1 MFLQGLVQSVESK
14 GYMINFGFKDQSTGF
29 VKFAENDKKGY
40 KYAVGSLM
48 QVFVESKTSKV
59 LKCVPVDATSA
70 QTSVQTSLS
79 AVSLHTL
86 KPGFLVKGKVAK
98 LFDNGFMMTFL
109 GGLQGSVFIDHVNKQ
124 SSLKGLKV
132 ASKVTAR
139 VITADPALKTASL
152 SLLPHLLSLQTG
164 AADAKEASAE
174 ITGQIFSNVNVEK
187 KLFGQS
193 YLVNLSEGATVLK
206 GFLHKSNI
214 PREGAEEEE
223 TKENEGDSDAEKE
236 VKLNPEEAKAIMDDE
251 K

>member
-1 MFLQGLVQSVESK
+1 
-14 GYMINFGFKDQSTGF
+14 
-29 VKFAENDKKGY
+29 
-40 KYAVGSLM
+40 M

-70 QTSVQTSLS
+70 QSSVQTSLS

-86 KPGFLVKGKVAK
+86 KPGFLVKGKVSK

-109 GGLQGSVFIDHVNKQ
+109 GGLQGTVFIDHVNRQ

-152 SLLPHLLSLQTG
+152 SLLPHLLSLKTG
-164 AADAKEASAE
+164 SEAEAQESSAE

-187 KLFGQS
+187 KLFG
-193 YLVNLSEGATVLK
+193 
-206 GFLHKSNI
+206 
-214 PREGAEEEE
+214 
-223 TKENEGDSDAEKE
+223 
-236 VKLNPEEAKAIMDDE
+236 
-251 K
+251 

>member
-1 MFLQGLVQSVESK
+1 MAAVTQMGTSDYNEKTSRNKNRKLQLSLDPVLINRGLSKESVTIGMFLQGFVKSVESK
-14 GYMINFGFKDQSTGF
+14 GYMLNLGFKDQCTGF
-29 VKFAENDKKGY
+29 VKFAENDKKGT
-40 KYAVGSLM
+40 KYAVGALM

-70 QTSVQTSLS
+70 QSSVQTSLS

-86 KPGFLVKGKVAK
+86 KPGFLVKGKVSK

-109 GGLQGSVFIDHVNKQ
+109 GGLQGTVFIDHVNRQ

-152 SLLPHLLSLQTG
+152 SLLPHLLSLKTG
-164 AADAKEASAE
+164 SEADAKEASAE

-187 KLFGQS
+187 KLFG
-193 YLVNLSEGATVLK
+193 
-206 GFLHKSNI
+206 
-214 PREGAEEEE
+214 
-223 TKENEGDSDAEKE
+223 
-236 VKLNPEEAKAIMDDE
+236 
-251 K
+251 